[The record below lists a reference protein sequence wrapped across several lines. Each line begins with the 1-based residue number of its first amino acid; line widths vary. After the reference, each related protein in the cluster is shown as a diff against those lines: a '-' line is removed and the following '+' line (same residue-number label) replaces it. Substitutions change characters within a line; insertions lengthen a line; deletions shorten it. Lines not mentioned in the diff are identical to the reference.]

1 MTTTL
6 QKRQGG
12 TVSEPTRQVNYLRPY
27 YDVDERDDSFD
38 IRIIVPGVD
47 KGGVELS
54 LEGDTLEITGTRTQN
69 TPETWK
75 IIRREQQI
83 DDFRLQLQLNV
94 RIDGE
99 KISAKLEDG
108 ILNLN
113 LPKAEEIKPK
123 TITVN

>member
-1 MTTTL
+1 MTTTP
-6 QKRQGG
+6 QKCNSG
-12 TVSEPTRQVNYLRPY
+12 TVREPTRQVNYLRPY

-38 IRIIVPGVD
+38 IRVTLPGVD
-47 KGGVELS
+47 KSGVELS
-54 LEGDTLEITGTRTQN
+54 LEGDTIEIIGSRTQIK
-69 TPETWK
+69 PETWK
-75 IIRREQQI
+75 VIRREQQNG
-83 DDFRLQLQLNV
+83 DFRLQLQLNV
-94 RIDGE
+94 RINGE